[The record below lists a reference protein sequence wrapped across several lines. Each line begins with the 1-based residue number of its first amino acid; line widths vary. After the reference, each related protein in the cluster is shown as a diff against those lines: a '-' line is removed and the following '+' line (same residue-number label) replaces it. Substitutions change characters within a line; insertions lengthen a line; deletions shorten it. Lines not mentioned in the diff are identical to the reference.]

1 MRVILVIFVAV
12 LLAACNSNYHN
23 PATKLESY
31 YKNGAPMAVVHYD
44 SNKKYIGSY
53 YYPDGTPKC
62 ISTGK
67 IYDISNTGYRLS
79 HETSTE
85 FYPDGSLVPQR
96 IMKDKDFAYDSL
108 GTFPFTDNG
117 KKFFIDFCG
126 ERIANEYILSIYIY
140 PDNKN
145 GEIVDRYILRCKYE
159 NSQWIVKLDSLF
171 GLYKFEYNIT
181 EDGNIDVRLYTL
193 QSNKKVFEFGH
204 FDQLKTL
211 MNK

>member
-1 MRVILVIFVAV
+1 MTFVAA
-12 LLAACNSNYHN
+12 LLAACNCKYHS
-23 PATKLESY
+23 PTTKLESY

-44 SNKKYIGSY
+44 TNKKYIGSH

-62 ISTGK
+62 ISMGK

-85 FYPDGSLVPQR
+85 FYPDGSLIPQR
-96 IMKDKDFAYDSL
+96 IMKEKDFAYGPQ
-108 GTFPFTDNG
+108 GTFPFIDNG
-117 KKFFIDFCG
+117 KRFFVDFYG
-126 ERIANEYILSIYIY
+126 ERIADEYILLIYIY

-145 GEIVDRYILRCKYE
+145 GEIVDRYILKCKYA
-159 NSQWIVKLDSLF
+159 NSQWIAKLDSLF
-171 GLYKFEYNIT
+171 GLYKFEYDLTKN
-181 EDGNIDVRLYTL
+181 GKLNVRLYTL

-204 FDQLKTL
+204 FNQLKTL